1 MILFGFLL
9 FLHLTGLMVWLGAL
23 LAVVVILPMLDKQSG
38 AVTAH
43 FNPLASRIIR
53 IFGML
58 SHPAA
63 AIVLISGV
71 FMIIDMDLGQ
81 DKPLWLEI
89 MEKGGGT
96 VILLALAW
104 TGILG
109 RKARKRLIAAS
120 GQAVTLTGYRT
131 ATAGIM
137 VLIVSIV
144 LVVSL
149 KI

>member
-1 MILFGFLL
+1 MFGFLL

-23 LAVVVILPMLDKQSG
+23 LAVVVILPMLYKQS
-38 AVTAH
+38 AASTAH
-43 FNPLASRIIR
+43 ANPLACRIIR
-53 IFGML
+53 VFGML
-58 SHPAA
+58 AHPAA
-63 AIVLISGV
+63 AIVLLSGV
-71 FMIIDMDLGQ
+71 TMIIDMDLGQ

-96 VILLALAW
+96 VVLLSLAW

-109 RKARKRLIAAS
+109 RKARKRLIAAA
-120 GQAVTLTGYRT
+120 GQAVTLSGYRT
-131 ATAGIM
+131 ASACMM